1 MINYKCAR
9 CGYETN
15 LKSNYRTH
23 LGRKQV
29 CEPLYLDVSIETLL
43 DQLELKTT
51 KGEYKCDY
59 CDKIFKSAQSKY
71 QHKFHCKY
79 KDNKLLT
86 NQILD
91 DKDTKIIQLEQELEK
106 LRSEKIQNINI
117 QNNFINVNLRSFGN
131 ASMFS
136 QPKLRKFTFIKLRSF
151 GCENME
157 ALPKDFI
164 SSMFLFL
171 KFRDLLENLHC
182 DNNFPENNN
191 IRIKSTKRKI
201 IEIYRGNDKWDI
213 VSFVNGLDELLLQ
226 GHRIFTEFYKKNKQK
241 ILEEDMD
248 EDDLREILDKLS
260 RIERLNEEDIKPLRL
275 DLQLILE
282 SNRNNKQLV

>member
-117 QNNFINVNLRSFGN
+117 QNNFINVN
-131 ASMFS
+131 
-136 QPKLRKFTFIKLRSF
+136 LRSF